1 MKRIYIII
9 GVVLMAVVITSCG
22 GQQKQGTKFAP
33 KERTSSLTDSEREA
47 AINQKRAEL
56 NIDLGEQ
63 LNSRGV
69 KFSILQPVAQGEDIT
84 PDIAQR
90 IAVKMLEIAS
100 QNGISGLGSAPG
112 FVLGCEIAQT
122 GRAATGTAPQKM
134 TVQYTLTFKVA
145 NTSTGD
151 VYATATQDVTGVG
164 NSFPEANQN
173 AANNIKNSPE
183 LQKMLQTAS
192 ARIIDWYNQN
202 VQTLKNQISAAE
214 GAGDYD
220 LALALAEA
228 VPQQATA
235 AFNYASSKLP
245 ELLKNMQK
253 KHAAESL
260 AALRAAI
267 AEANGNFSPKVAA
280 CLQMIPEG
288 TSEANEAQKLYA
300 AYEKKVTEKAAAEN
314 KQKELEEQ
322 RAHEKELASIEADK
336 MKCKYEQM
344 ANAKAMEKAMRYDS
358 DQKNKG
364 FWAKLGDRVLG
375 GIDFLGDKVSDS
387 EWEE

>member
-56 NIDLGEQ
+56 NIDISEQ
-63 LNSRGV
+63 LNSHGV

-100 QNGISGLGSAPG
+100 QNGISGLGSAPE

-253 KHAAESL
+253 KHVAESL
-260 AALRAAI
+260 SALKAAI
-267 AEANGNFSPKVAA
+267 AEANGNFSPKVTA

-288 TSEANEAQKLYA
+288 SSEANEAQKLYA
-300 AYEKKVTEKAAAEN
+300 AYEKKVTEKAAADN

>member
-56 NIDLGEQ
+56 NIDISEQ
-63 LNSRGV
+63 LNSHGV

>member
-1 MKRIYIII
+1 MKHIYNII
-9 GVVLMAVVITSCG
+9 GVALMAVAIMSCG

-56 NIDLGEQ
+56 NIDIIEQ
-63 LNSRGV
+63 LNSHGV

-267 AEANGNFSPKVAA
+267 AEANGSFSPKVAA

-300 AYEKKVTEKAAAEN
+300 SYEKKLEEKAAAEN

-322 RAHEKELASIEADK
+322 RAHEKELAAIEADK

>member
-1 MKRIYIII
+1 MKRIYNII
-9 GVVLMAVVITSCG
+9 GVALMVVAIMSCG
-22 GQQKQGTKFAP
+22 GQKSTKFAP
-33 KERTSSLTDSEREA
+33 KERTSSLSDSERKA
-47 AINQKRAEL
+47 AISQKKAEL
-56 NIDLGEQ
+56 LGG
-63 LNSRGV
+63 LNLDTLLYSHGV
-69 KFSILQPVAQGEDIT
+69 KFSILQPVVQGEDIT

-145 NTSTGD
+145 NVTTGD

-173 AANNIKNSPE
+173 AVNNIKNSPE

-192 ARIIDWYNQN
+192 TRIIDWYNQN

-214 GAGDYD
+214 GTGDYD

-288 TSEANEAQKLYA
+288 TSESNEAQKLYA
-300 AYEKKVTEKAAAEN
+300 AYEKKLEEKAAAEN

-322 RAHEKELASIEADK
+322 RAHEKELAAIEADK

-364 FWAKLGDRVLG
+364 FWAKLGNRVLS
-375 GIDFLGDKVSDS
+375 GIDLLGDKASDR

>member
-1 MKRIYIII
+1 MKRINFLISIT
-9 GVVLMAVVITSCG
+9 LMALVIVSCG
-22 GQQKQGTKFAP
+22 GKQKQGTKFQP
-33 KERTSSLTDSEREA
+33 KERESSLSDSEREA
-47 AINQKRAEL
+47 AITQKRAEF
-56 NIDLGEQ
+56 NIILSEQ
-63 LNSRGV
+63 LNSHGV

-84 PDIAQR
+84 PDIAKR

-112 FVLGCEIAQT
+112 FVLGSEIAQT
-122 GRAATGTAPQKM
+122 GRAATGSAPQKM
-134 TVQYTLTFKVA
+134 TVKYTLTFKVA

-173 AANNIKNSPE
+173 AVNNIKNSPE

-192 ARIIDWYNQN
+192 SRIVDWYNQN
-202 VQTLKNQISAAE
+202 VQTLKNQITAAE
-214 GAGDYD
+214 GTGDYD
-220 LALALAEA
+220 LALALVEA

-235 AFNYASSKLP
+235 AFNYASSKQP
-245 ELLKNMQK
+245 ELLKKMQK

-260 AALRAAI
+260 SALKAAI

-288 TSEANEAQKLYA
+288 TSEANEAQRLYA
-300 AYEKKVTEKAAAEN
+300 AYEKKVTEKAAADN
-314 KQKELEEQ
+314 KQKELEVQ
-322 RAHEKELASIEADK
+322 RAHEKELAAIEADK

-344 ANAKAMEKAMRYDS
+344 ANAKAMEKAMRYES
-358 DQKNKG
+358 DQKSKG

-375 GIDFLGDKVSDS
+375 GIDFLGDKVSDR

>member
-56 NIDLGEQ
+56 NIDISEQ
-63 LNSRGV
+63 LNSHGV
-69 KFSILQPVAQGEDIT
+69 KLSILQPVAQGEDIT

-214 GAGDYD
+214 GVGDYD

-267 AEANGNFSPKVAA
+267 AEANGSFSPKVAA

-288 TSEANEAQKLYA
+288 SSEANEAQKLYA
-300 AYEKKVTEKAAAEN
+300 AYEKKVTEKAAADN

>member
-1 MKRIYIII
+1 MKRIHIII

-33 KERTSSLTDSEREA
+33 KERTSSLTDSEREG

-56 NIDLGEQ
+56 NIDINEQ
-63 LNSRGV
+63 LNSHGV

-151 VYATATQDVTGVG
+151 VYAAATQDVTGVG

-173 AANNIKNSPE
+173 AVNNIKNSPE

-245 ELLKNMQK
+245 ELLKKMQK

-260 AALRAAI
+260 SALRAAI

-280 CLQMIPEG
+280 YLQMIPEG
-288 TSEANEAQKLYA
+288 TSE
-300 AYEKKVTEKAAAEN
+300 EKNWRSSV
-314 KQKELEEQ
+314 L
-322 RAHEKELASIEADK
+322 
-336 MKCKYEQM
+336 MKRNLLQL
-344 ANAKAMEKAMRYDS
+344 R
-358 DQKNKG
+358 QT
-364 FWAKLGDRVLG
+364 R
-375 GIDFLGDKVSDS
+375 
-387 EWEE
+387 

>member
-1 MKRIYIII
+1 MKHIYSLM
-9 GVVLMAVVITSCG
+9 GVALMTVAIMSCG

-63 LNSRGV
+63 LNSHGV

-202 VQTLKNQISAAE
+202 VETLKNQVSAAE

-220 LALALAEA
+220 FALALAEA
-228 VPQQATA
+228 VPQQATS
-235 AFNYASSKLP
+235 AFNYASSKQP
-245 ELLKNMQK
+245 ELIKKMQN

-260 AALRAAI
+260 SALRASI

-288 TSEANEAQKLYA
+288 SSEANEAQKLYA
-300 AYEKKVTEKAAAEN
+300 AYEKKMTEKAAADN

-322 RAHEKELASIEADK
+322 RTHEKELAAIEADK

-364 FWAKLGDRVLG
+364 FWAKLGGRVLG

>member
-1 MKRIYIII
+1 MKRIYNII
-9 GVVLMAVVITSCG
+9 GIAMMAVAIMSCG
-22 GQQKQGTKFAP
+22 GQQKQETKFAP
-33 KERTSSLTDSEREA
+33 KERTSSLTDSKRDT

-56 NIDLGEQ
+56 NIDIIEQ
-63 LNSRGV
+63 LNSHGV

-151 VYATATQDVTGVG
+151 VYATTTQDVTGVG
-164 NSFPEANQN
+164 YSFPEANQN
-173 AANNIKNSPE
+173 AVTNIKNSPE

-192 ARIIDWYNQN
+192 TRIIDWYNQN

-214 GAGDYD
+214 GTGDYD

-235 AFNYASSKLP
+235 AFNYASNKQP
-245 ELLKNMQK
+245 ELLKKMQK

-267 AEANGNFSPKVAA
+267 AEANGSFSPKVAA

-300 AYEKKVTEKAAAEN
+300 VYEKKLEEKAAAEN

-322 RAHEKELASIEADK
+322 RAHEKELAAIEADK
-336 MKCKYEQM
+336 MKCKYTSM
-344 ANAKAMEKAMRYDS
+344 ANAKAMEKAMRYES

-364 FWAKLGDRVLG
+364 FWSKLGDRILG
-375 GIDFLGDKVSDS
+375 GIDSYNDKASESD
-387 EWEE
+387 WD

>member
-1 MKRIYIII
+1 MQHTYSLM
-9 GVVLMAVVITSCG
+9 GVALMTVAIMSCG

-63 LNSRGV
+63 LNSHGV
-69 KFSILQPVAQGEDIT
+69 KFSILQPIAQGEDIT

-202 VQTLKNQISAAE
+202 VETLKNQVSAAE

-220 LALALAEA
+220 FALALAEA
-228 VPQQATA
+228 VPQQATS
-235 AFNYASSKLP
+235 AFNYASSKQP
-245 ELLKNMQK
+245 ELIKKMQN

-260 AALRAAI
+260 SALRASI

-288 TSEANEAQKLYA
+288 SSEANEAQKLYA
-300 AYEKKVTEKAAAEN
+300 AYEKKMTEKAAADN

-322 RAHEKELASIEADK
+322 RTHEKELAAIEADK

-364 FWAKLGDRVLG
+364 FWAKLGGRVLG

>member
-1 MKRIYIII
+1 MKHIYNII
-9 GVVLMAVVITSCG
+9 GLALMAVAIMSCG

-63 LNSRGV
+63 LNSHGV

-134 TVQYTLTFKVA
+134 TVQYALTFKVA

-173 AANNIKNSPE
+173 SANNIKNSPE

-228 VPQQATA
+228 VPQQATS
-235 AFNYASSKLP
+235 AFNYASSKQP
-245 ELLKNMQK
+245 ELIKKMQN

-260 AALRAAI
+260 SALRAFI

-288 TSEANEAQKLYA
+288 SPEANEAQKLYA
-300 AYEKKVTEKAAAEN
+300 AYEKKMTEKAAADN

-322 RAHEKELASIEADK
+322 RTHEKELAAIEADK

>member
-1 MKRIYIII
+1 MKHIYNII
-9 GVVLMAVVITSCG
+9 GLALMAVAIMSCG

-63 LNSRGV
+63 LNSHGV
-69 KFSILQPVAQGEDIT
+69 KFSILQPIAQGEDIT

-202 VQTLKNQISAAE
+202 VETLKNQVSAAE

-220 LALALAEA
+220 FALALAEA
-228 VPQQATA
+228 VPQQATS
-235 AFNYASSKLP
+235 AFNYASSKQP
-245 ELLKNMQK
+245 ELIKKMQN

-260 AALRAAI
+260 SALRASI

-288 TSEANEAQKLYA
+288 SSEANEAQKLYA
-300 AYEKKVTEKAAAEN
+300 AYEKKMTEKAAADN

-322 RAHEKELASIEADK
+322 RTHEKELAAIEADK

-364 FWAKLGDRVLG
+364 FWAKLGGRVLG

>member
-1 MKRIYIII
+1 MKHIYNII
-9 GVVLMAVVITSCG
+9 GLALMSVAIMSCG

-33 KERTSSLTDSEREA
+33 KERTSTLTDSEREA

-63 LNSRGV
+63 LNSHGV

-220 LALALAEA
+220 FALALVEA

-235 AFNYASSKLP
+235 AFNYASSKQP
-245 ELLKNMQK
+245 ELIKKMQN

-260 AALRAAI
+260 SALRAAI
-267 AEANGNFSPKVAA
+267 AETNGNFSPKVAA

-288 TSEANEAQKLYA
+288 SSEANEAQKLYA
-300 AYEKKVTEKAAAEN
+300 AYEKKMTEKAAADN

-322 RAHEKELASIEADK
+322 RTHEKELAAIEADK

-387 EWEE
+387 EWED

>member
-1 MKRIYIII
+1 MKRIFIII
-9 GVVLMAVVITSCG
+9 GVVLMAIVITSCG
-22 GQQKQGTKFAP
+22 GQQKQGTKFAL

-267 AEANGNFSPKVAA
+267 AEANGSFSPKVAA

-288 TSEANEAQKLYA
+288 SSEANEAQKLYA
-300 AYEKKVTEKAAAEN
+300 AYEKKVTEKATADN

-387 EWEE
+387 EWEK

>member
-1 MKRIYIII
+1 MKHIYSLM
-9 GVVLMAVVITSCG
+9 GVALMTVAIMSCG

-63 LNSRGV
+63 LNSHGV
-69 KFSILQPVAQGEDIT
+69 KFSILQPIAQGEDIT

-202 VQTLKNQISAAE
+202 VETLKNQVSAAE

-220 LALALAEA
+220 FALALAEA
-228 VPQQATA
+228 VPQQATS
-235 AFNYASSKLP
+235 AFNYASSKQP
-245 ELLKNMQK
+245 ELIKKMQN

-260 AALRAAI
+260 SALRASI

-288 TSEANEAQKLYA
+288 SSEANEAQKLYA
-300 AYEKKVTEKAAAEN
+300 AYEKKITEKAAADN

-322 RAHEKELASIEADK
+322 RTHEKELAAIEADK

-364 FWAKLGDRVLG
+364 FWAKLGGRVLG

>member
-1 MKRIYIII
+1 MKRIYNII
-9 GVVLMAVVITSCG
+9 GIAMMAVAIMSCG

-33 KERTSSLTDSEREA
+33 KERTSSLTDSERDT

-56 NIDLGEQ
+56 NIDIIEQ
-63 LNSRGV
+63 LNSHGV

-122 GRAATGTAPQKM
+122 GRAATGTSPQKM

-151 VYATATQDVTGVG
+151 VYATTTQDVTGVG

-173 AANNIKNSPE
+173 AVTNIKNSPE

-192 ARIIDWYNQN
+192 TRIIDWYNQN

-214 GAGDYD
+214 GTGDYD

-235 AFNYASSKLP
+235 AFNYAGSKQP
-245 ELLKNMQK
+245 ELLKKMQK

-267 AEANGNFSPKVAA
+267 AEANGSFSPKVAA

-300 AYEKKVTEKAAAEN
+300 VYEKKLEEKAVAEN

-322 RAHEKELASIEADK
+322 RAHEKELAAIEADK

-344 ANAKAMEKAMRYDS
+344 ANAKAMEKAMRYES

-364 FWAKLGDRVLG
+364 FWSKLGDRILG
-375 GIDFLGDKVSDS
+375 GIDSYNDKASESD
-387 EWEE
+387 WD

>member
-56 NIDLGEQ
+56 NIDISEQ
-63 LNSRGV
+63 LNSHGV

-84 PDIAQR
+84 PDIVQR

-173 AANNIKNSPE
+173 VVNNIKNSPE

-192 ARIIDWYNQN
+192 TRIIDWYNQN
-202 VQTLKNQISAAE
+202 VQTLKNQVSAAE

-220 LALALAEA
+220 FALALVEA

-235 AFNYASSKLP
+235 AFNYASSKQP
-245 ELLKNMQK
+245 ELTKKMQN

-260 AALRAAI
+260 SALRASI

-288 TSEANEAQKLYA
+288 SSEANEAQKLYA
-300 AYEKKVTEKAAAEN
+300 AYEKKVTEKAAADN

-344 ANAKAMEKAMRYDS
+344 ANAKAMEKAMRYES

-375 GIDFLGDKVSDS
+375 GIDFLGDKASNS

>member
-1 MKRIYIII
+1 MKHIYSLM
-9 GVVLMAVVITSCG
+9 GVALMTVAIMSCG

-63 LNSRGV
+63 LNSHGV
-69 KFSILQPVAQGEDIT
+69 KFSILQPIAQGEDIT

-202 VQTLKNQISAAE
+202 VETLKNQVSAAE

-220 LALALAEA
+220 FALALAEA
-228 VPQQATA
+228 VPQQATS
-235 AFNYASSKLP
+235 AFNYASSKQP
-245 ELLKNMQK
+245 ELIKKMQN

-260 AALRAAI
+260 SALRASI

-280 CLQMIPEG
+280 CLQMIPDG
-288 TSEANEAQKLYA
+288 SSEANEAQKLYA
-300 AYEKKVTEKAAAEN
+300 AYEKKITEKAAADN

-322 RAHEKELASIEADK
+322 RTHEKELAAIEADK

-364 FWAKLGDRVLG
+364 FWAKLGGRVLG

>member
-1 MKRIYIII
+1 MKHIYNII
-9 GVVLMAVVITSCG
+9 GLVLMAVAIMSCG

-33 KERTSSLTDSEREA
+33 EERTSSLTDSEREA

-63 LNSRGV
+63 LNSHGV

-173 AANNIKNSPE
+173 AANNIKNSTE

-202 VQTLKNQISAAE
+202 VETLKNQVSAAE

-235 AFNYASSKLP
+235 AFNYASSKQP
-245 ELLKNMQK
+245 ELIKKMQN

-260 AALRAAI
+260 SALRAAI
-267 AEANGNFSPKVAA
+267 AETNGNFSPKVAA

-288 TSEANEAQKLYA
+288 SSEANEAQKLYA
-300 AYEKKVTEKAAAEN
+300 AYEKKMTEKAAADN

-322 RAHEKELASIEADK
+322 RTHEKELAAIEADK

-364 FWAKLGDRVLG
+364 FWAKLGDRVLC

>member
-1 MKRIYIII
+1 MKHIYSLM
-9 GVVLMAVVITSCG
+9 GVALMTVAIMSCG

-63 LNSRGV
+63 LNSHGV
-69 KFSILQPVAQGEDIT
+69 KFSILQPIAQGEDIT

-202 VQTLKNQISAAE
+202 VETLKNQVSAAE

-220 LALALAEA
+220 FALALAEA
-228 VPQQATA
+228 VPQQATS
-235 AFNYASSKLP
+235 AFNYASSKQP
-245 ELLKNMQK
+245 ELIKKMQN

-260 AALRAAI
+260 SALRASI

-288 TSEANEAQKLYA
+288 SSEANEAQKLYA
-300 AYEKKVTEKAAAEN
+300 AYEKKMTEKAAADN

-322 RAHEKELASIEADK
+322 RTHEKELAAIEADK

-364 FWAKLGDRVLG
+364 FWAKLGGRVLG

>member
-1 MKRIYIII
+1 MKHIYNII
-9 GVVLMAVVITSCG
+9 GLVLMAVAIMSCG

-63 LNSRGV
+63 LNSHGV

-151 VYATATQDVTGVG
+151 VYATTTQDVTGVG

-202 VQTLKNQISAAE
+202 VETLKNQVSAAE

-235 AFNYASSKLP
+235 SFNYASSKQP
-245 ELLKNMQK
+245 ELIKKMQN

-260 AALRAAI
+260 SALRVSI

-288 TSEANEAQKLYA
+288 SSEANEAQKLYA
-300 AYEKKVTEKAAAEN
+300 AYEKKMTEKAAADN

-322 RAHEKELASIEADK
+322 RTHEKELAAIEADK